1 MGIIDI
7 LTEFNSFKKMEYVVK
22 SIRYCSSKMSCIP
35 PCAYKNRFNEYIA
48 TRFLDEEKNEKVNQK
63 FPNAQ

>member
-22 SIRYCSSKMSCIP
+22 AVRYCSNSMSCIP
-35 PCAYKNRFNEYIA
+35 PLSYKNRFNEYIA
-48 TRFLDEEKNEKVNQK
+48 SRFVDEEKNGKGSVK
-63 FPNAQ
+63 

>member
-22 SIRYCSSKMSCIP
+22 AIGYCSNKMSCIP
-35 PCAYKNRFNEYIA
+35 PKSYKNRFFDYISS
-48 TRFLDEEKNEKVNQK
+48 RFLDEENQTD
-63 FPNAQ
+63 